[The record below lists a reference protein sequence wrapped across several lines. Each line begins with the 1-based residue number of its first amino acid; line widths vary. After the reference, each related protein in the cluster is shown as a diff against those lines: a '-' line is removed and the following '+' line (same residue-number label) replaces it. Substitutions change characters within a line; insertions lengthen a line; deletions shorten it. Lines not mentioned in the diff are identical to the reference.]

1 MKKFIDKSKDIMG
14 KQFVMII
21 LLVLALFFTA
31 LYIGVLARP
40 VSYGMAYSMT
50 IEDTDG
56 TTVDVST
63 KFISDEIMEVT
74 GFDGGTS
81 VAMQMWCVINGNKVL
96 PTGKLVDETGTSGM
110 TREEYEAEVES
121 MKADPETWN
130 ALWESDQVGTIN
142 AFSLDSAGEVATCNG
157 AIAFAVVMGVVTIV
171 SIVMA
176 GFSLK
181 FYLAGR
187 KTEGSQETTTEQE

>member
-81 VAMQMWCVINGNKVL
+81 VTMQMWCVINGNKVL
-96 PTGKLVDETGTSGM
+96 PTNELVDETGTSGM
-110 TREEYEAEVES
+110 TREEYEAGVES

>member
-1 MKKFIDKSKDIMG
+1 MG

-56 TTVDVST
+56 TTVDASVKFVSG
-63 KFISDEIMEVT
+63 EIMEVT
-74 GFDGGTS
+74 GIDGGTS
-81 VAMQMWCVINGNKVL
+81 LTMQIWCVINGNKVY
-96 PTGKLVDETGTSGM
+96 TGGVPVDETGTSGM
-110 TREEYEAEVES
+110 TRAEYEAMVEE
-121 MKADPETWN
+121 MKADQETWD
-130 ALWESDQVGTIN
+130 ALWESEDVGTIN
-142 AFSLDSAGEVATCNG
+142 AFSFDSAGEKATCNG
-157 AIAFAVVMGVVTIV
+157 AIAFAVVMGVVTVI

-181 FYLAGR
+181 FYLADN
-187 KTEGSQETTTEQE
+187 KQKAEQKADKE

>member
-74 GFDGGTS
+74 GFDSGTS

-96 PTGKLVDETGTSGM
+96 PTNELVDETGTSGM
-110 TREEYEAEVES
+110 TREEYEAGVES

-157 AIAFAVVMGVVTIV
+157 AIAFAVVMGVVTVV

-187 KTEGSQETTTEQE
+187 KTKGSQETTTEQE

>member
-40 VSYGMAYSMT
+40 VSYGMTYSMT

-81 VAMQMWCVINGNKVL
+81 VTMQMWCVINGNKVL
-96 PTGKLVDETGTSGM
+96 PTNELVDETGTSGM

-121 MKADPETWN
+121 MKADPEIWN

-142 AFSLDSAGEVATCNG
+142 AFSLDSAGEVLTCNG
-157 AIAFAVVMGVVTIV
+157 AIAFAVVMGVVTVV

>member
-40 VSYGMAYSMT
+40 VSYGMTYSMT

-81 VAMQMWCVINGNKVL
+81 VTMQMWCVINGNKVL
-96 PTGKLVDETGTSGM
+96 PTGKLVDETGTSGI

-121 MKADPETWN
+121 MKADPEIWN

-142 AFSLDSAGEVATCNG
+142 AFSLDSAGEVLTCNG
-157 AIAFAVVMGVVTIV
+157 AIAFAVVMGVVTVV